1 MVDVTEIIEGI
12 IYLIIAAVS
21 TFLVPFIKQKVDA
34 QKLEKWKS
42 LVEIAVT
49 SAEQIYNTSKAGTEK
64 KNYVRAWLNEKGI
77 TYDEKTIDALIESAV
92 NKLNQ
97 SKG

>member
-1 MVDVTEIIEGI
+1 MTDITEIIGAVI
-12 IYLIIAAVS
+12 SLILAVVS
-21 TFLVPFIKQKVDA
+21 TFLIPFIKQKFDA

-49 SAEQIYNTSKAGTEK
+49 AAEQIYNTSKAGTEK
-64 KNYVRAWLNEKGI
+64 KDYVRAWLNEKGI

-92 NKLNQ
+92 NKLNN
-97 SKG
+97 KG